1 MQDRQSSSLKG
12 HEVDQKRQFWLS
24 ILTQQS
30 EALLQF
36 ESLLKA
42 EQYDLLR
49 APEIGMAMVKGKTSG
64 EGQVFNVGEVTVTRS
79 AVRLQ
84 SGEVGFGYLV
94 GRNKQA
100 SELIALAD
108 AYLQSERHAM
118 WHKTLLEPLIEK
130 HHQERAALAQKVQT
144 TKVDFF
150 TLVRGED

>member
-1 MQDRQSSSLKG
+1 MEERQSSPRNER
-12 HEVDQKRQFWLS
+12 EVDQKRQSWLS
-24 ILTQQS
+24 VLTQQS
-30 EALLQF
+30 QALLQY
-36 ESLLKA
+36 ETLLKA
-42 EQYDLLR
+42 YSYDLLR

-84 SGEVGFGYLV
+84 SGEIGFGYLI
-94 GRNKQA
+94 GRDKKA

-108 AYLQSERHAM
+108 AYLQSDQAEI
-118 WHKTLLEPLIEK
+118 WQEQLLEPLETALIAQKE
-130 HHQERAALAQKVQT
+130 ALAKKVQT